1 MHNSD
6 YLFCFHPFNS
16 LTVSRTGDAY
26 ACCADWL
33 PAPLGNVLRTPL
45 MEIWRGREAT
55 RLRVSVLDQSFRF
68 CRATCPYL
76 ANPRGPVVRGV
87 RPRSPPDFSRV
98 GELKLSYDPTCN
110 LRCASC
116 RTGAVG
122 ASELTGR
129 IHAEVAREDVLS
141 HVGHL
146 YASTYG
152 DPVASPY
159 YWSLLRGLSS
169 LSAGSDL
176 AVHLHTNGLLLGP
189 RKWAELGR
197 EASRVR
203 VVTVSVDAARESTY
217 RLNRGGDWGR
227 LRENLLFLSALPGV
241 RLHLNFV
248 VQDNNFGEMVEFMEV
263 ASGYSASQ
271 VFFAGLR
278 NWDAVLPS
286 STRNLHPVF
295 TDLEYQERAV
305 HLPSHPRHGKLLEV
319 LRDPV
324 FRDPRVVLGDFLS

>member
-6 YLFCFHPFNS
+6 RLFCVHPFNG

-33 PAPLGNVLRTPL
+33 PVPLGNVLRTPL
-45 MEIWRGREAT
+45 MEVWRGREAT

-87 RPRSPPDFSRV
+87 RLRSPPDLSRV

-110 LRCASC
+110 LRCANC

-129 IHAEVAREDVLS
+129 IHAEVARADVLS
-141 HVGHL
+141 HVGRL
-146 YASTYG
+146 YVAGYG
-152 DPVASPY
+152 D
-159 YWSLLRGLSS
+159 
-169 LSAGSDL
+169 
-176 AVHLHTNGLLLGP
+176 
-189 RKWAELGR
+189 
-197 EASRVR
+197 
-203 VVTVSVDAARESTY
+203 
-217 RLNRGGDWGR
+217 
-227 LRENLLFLSALPGV
+227 
-241 RLHLNFV
+241 
-248 VQDNNFGEMVEFMEV
+248 
-263 ASGYSASQ
+263 
-271 VFFAGLR
+271 
-278 NWDAVLPS
+278 
-286 STRNLHPVF
+286 PVF